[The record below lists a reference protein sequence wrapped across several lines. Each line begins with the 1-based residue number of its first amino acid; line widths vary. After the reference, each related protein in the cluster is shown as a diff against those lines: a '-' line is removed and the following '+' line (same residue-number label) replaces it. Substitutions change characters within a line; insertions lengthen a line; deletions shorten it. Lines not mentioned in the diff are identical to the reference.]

1 MGAVGPRERVAE
13 VSITLTANLALVLRT
28 GAAES
33 FRFTQRLCGRAGAV
47 KQTSLLPTIIAC
59 ALANL
64 DHHAPHDLSGQ
75 NAFNLFGELLQA
87 DFGH

>member
-1 MGAVGPRERVAE
+1 MAE
-13 VSITLTANLALVLRT
+13 VSVTLTADLAVVLRT

-33 FRFTQRLCGRAGAV
+33 FRFTERLRGRAGAV

-59 ALANL
+59 AVANL
-64 DHHAPHDLSGQ
+64 DHHASHDLSGQ
-75 NAFNLFGELLQA
+75 NAFDLLGELLQA